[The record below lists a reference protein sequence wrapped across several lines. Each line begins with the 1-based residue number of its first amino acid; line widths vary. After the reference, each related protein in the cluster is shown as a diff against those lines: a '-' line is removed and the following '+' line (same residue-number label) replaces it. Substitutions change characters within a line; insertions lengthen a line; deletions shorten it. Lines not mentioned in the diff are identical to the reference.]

1 MDVIIVVHTEFG
13 FVHAKEVIPDK
24 NATEGVSK
32 GVPNLIKVADNHG
45 ARITF
50 AVMPEVVD
58 AFPKDISHEVGLHV
72 HAGWEEFSRAAP
84 SMLATVPP
92 GALPSVLTYSVEG
105 LPA

>member
-24 NATEGVSK
+24 KATEGVSK
-32 GVPNLIKVADNHG
+32 GVPNLIKVADKYG

-58 AFPKDISHEVGLHV
+58 AFPKDISHEVGLKTYQTV
-72 HAGWEEFSRAAP
+72 EKVAKKLGGNPFSNI
-84 SMLATVPP
+84 MLLV
-92 GALPSVLTYSVEG
+92 GRKVSKRD
-105 LPA
+105 